1 MNPKIKDWLGIAS
14 IACLVMIGTASISY
28 VRSYARTTTPY
39 ATRTFEVQGTGKAMV
54 TPDVATFN
62 FSVRNEGGV
71 NDLVKLQNENT
82 ERVNKVIAHLTSKG
96 IAKEDIGTVDY
107 SVNPNYTYAPCDRVC
122 PPPVISGYTVFQNAT
137 VKVRDLKIAGAL
149 LSGVVQNGANEVS
162 NLVFVVDDQSK
173 YENTAREEAIKEAKK
188 RAEQIAAVS
197 GFKVGRLVW
206 INNQPNDLYGEKGG
220 YGMGGGSPMASSE
233 TPEVQG
239 GTKTISSTVMMTFEM
254 N

>member
-1 MNPKIKDWLGIAS
+1 MNPQIKNWLGIAA
-14 IACLVMIGTASISY
+14 IACLVMIGAASISY

-82 ERVNKVIAHLTSKG
+82 DRVNKVMNYLTSKG
-96 IAKEDIGTVDY
+96 IKKEDIGTVDY

-137 VKVRDLKIAGAL
+137 VKVRDLKVAGEL

-162 NLVFVVDDQSK
+162 NLSFVVDDQSK
-173 YENTAREEAIKEAKK
+173 YENIAREEAIKEAMK
-188 RAEQIAAVS
+188 RAEQTASAS

-206 INNQPNDLYGEKGG
+206 INNQPNDMYGAKAD
-220 YGMGGGSPMASSE
+220 YGMGGSPMASSAS
-233 TPEVQG
+233 PEVQG
-239 GTKTISSTVMMTFEM
+239 GTKTITATVMMTFEM
-254 N
+254 K